1 MRGIDSLAWK
11 QLLDIV
17 CHHSLEPGNSIR
29 AGKPDYAAIPG
40 LPKHGGAMTGSL
52 IELAMI

>member
-1 MRGIDSLAWK
+1 MCGVGSVTRE
-11 QLLDIV
+11 QLLDII